1 MSKIKN
7 GGLDQYGAELFE
19 QRQFGTTGVKVVNTG
34 SRTWTQGSRIITVL
48 RAYVDL
54 STGNNWSRLVL
65 LRSSVITVG
74 DETIPLTG
82 YFMDGIPPLAKCGWV
97 PFTDLRLWSMATK

>member
-1 MSKIKN
+1 MALNSSSSGNLEQLALK
-7 GGLDQYGAELFE
+7 GLTQAAELG
-19 QRQFGTTGVKVVNTG
+19 RK
-34 SRTWTQGSRIITVL
+34 
-48 RAYVDL
+48 AYGLLPFYALMSICLQV
-54 STGNNWSRLVL
+54 TNWSRLVL

-97 PFTDLRLWSMATK
+97 PFTDLRLRSMATK